1 LRFPSSK
8 ACALSLRECGLTPRS
23 SEAPTAGRQA
33 RSGGT
38 RYIFARPGLAS
49 CRRRPLSSNVRPFT
63 FPCGHSTCVSNQG
76 WVGEV
81 IGVIGVGFGI
91 YHFLHRA
98 GPKFSYQS

>member
-1 LRFPSSK
+1 VGLVIELADSGFTLG
-8 ACALSLRECGLTPRS
+8 LSLSPVVIL
-23 SEAPTAGRQA
+23 
-33 RSGGT
+33 
-38 RYIFARPGLAS
+38 LAF
-49 CRRRPLSSNVRPFT
+49 L
-63 FPCGHSTCVSNQG
+63 NQG